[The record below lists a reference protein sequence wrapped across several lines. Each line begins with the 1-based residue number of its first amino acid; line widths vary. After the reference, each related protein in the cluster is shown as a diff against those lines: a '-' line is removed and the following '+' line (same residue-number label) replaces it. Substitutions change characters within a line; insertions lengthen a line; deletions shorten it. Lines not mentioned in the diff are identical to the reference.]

1 MNESRMDLRV
11 NAMQCEGTAAPAL
24 RCLARCSNAGRGV
37 RESRKRI
44 AKKDLDS
51 CWQEA
56 MTGGFTGLEQGERA
70 SR

>member
-1 MNESRMDLRV
+1 
-11 NAMQCEGTAAPAL
+11 MQCNARVLLLLLFAVS
-24 RCLARCSNAGRGV
+24 LAVLNAGRGV

-51 CWQEA
+51 CRQEA

-70 SR
+70 SS